1 MPDTEL
7 FRDELLIQLQQDFS
21 DEEIEKILRAFDNA
35 AKHFEIK
42 RESTDLTITNGL
54 PEEVKWFI
62 ASKAIANCSQGTI
75 NQYKYKLINFFG
87 VVQKGIREVTAN
99 DIRLYLYWYKTHRNV
114 NNHTL
119 NHTRIVL
126 NAFFGWCVNEGNV
139 IDKNPAAT
147 VEKIKYQEPQR
158 QPLTA
163 YELEELRW
171 NCDNIR
177 EKALIDF
184 LFSTG
189 LRISECA
196 NVKLSDINWGQRSVV
211 VQHGKGDKARIVFFN
226 AESELTLRKYLE
238 TRDDDCDGLFV
249 STRKP
254 IHAIGT
260 RALENIVTAIGKRAG
275 IHAFPH
281 KLRHTF
287 ATIGLNSGMPIEK
300 LQKLLGHVK
309 PETTLIYAKL
319 DQVDLQLEHRRIY
332 Q

>member
-7 FRDELLIQLQQDFS
+7 FRDELLSELQKEFS
-21 DEEIEKILRAFDNA
+21 EEDLQKILAAFDKA
-35 AKHFEIK
+35 AANFDIQHK
-42 RESTDLTITNGL
+42 STDLITTDGL

-62 ASKAIANCSQGTI
+62 ASKVIANCSEGTI

-87 VVQKGIREVTAN
+87 VVQKSVQQITAN

-126 NAFFGWCVNEGNV
+126 NAFFGWCVNEGNL
-139 IDKNPAAT
+139 IMKNPAAT

-163 YELEELRW
+163 YELEVLRW
-171 NCDNIR
+171 HCQNIR
-177 EKALIDF
+177 EKALVDF

-211 VQHGKGDKARIVFFN
+211 IQHGKGDKARIVFFN

-238 TRDDDCDGLFV
+238 TRNDDCNGLFV
-249 STRKP
+249 SMRKP